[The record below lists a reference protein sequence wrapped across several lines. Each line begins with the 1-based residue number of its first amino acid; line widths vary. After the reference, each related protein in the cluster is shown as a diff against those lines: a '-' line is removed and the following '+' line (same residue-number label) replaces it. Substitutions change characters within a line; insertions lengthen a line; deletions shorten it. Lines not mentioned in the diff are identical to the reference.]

1 VTVTHKWIIKS
12 WQKQIETWRNLI
24 LSMLHECVISHVE
37 YHENNVFNSISA
49 MYNFNCNQIDDLLT
63 INASWKI
70 IKECSFSSLI
80 DSRYSLMYSVNE
92 VSSFIRNRTSQL
104 EKLNNTEIATEKTKN
119 TTNQS
124 ELMNN
129 DEHET
134 LQEILNDEQNQDQK
148 NDSDV
153 SIHFLA
159 IEMNNN

>member
-1 VTVTHKWIIKS
+1 MIKS
-12 WQKQIETWRNLI
+12 WRKQIETRRNLI
-24 LSMLHECVISHVE
+24 LSMLHECIVSHVE
-37 YHENNVFNSISA
+37 YHENDVFNSISA
-49 MYNFNCNQIDDLLT
+49 TYNLNCNQIDDLLT

-70 IKECSFSSLI
+70 IRKCSFSSLT
-80 DSRYSLMYSVNE
+80 DLKYLLMYSVNE
-92 VSSFIRNRTSQL
+92 ISNLIRNWTSQL
-104 EKLNNTEIATEKTKN
+104 KKSNNTEIATEKTKN

-153 SIHFLA
+153 SVHFSA
-159 IEMNNN
+159 IEMSNN